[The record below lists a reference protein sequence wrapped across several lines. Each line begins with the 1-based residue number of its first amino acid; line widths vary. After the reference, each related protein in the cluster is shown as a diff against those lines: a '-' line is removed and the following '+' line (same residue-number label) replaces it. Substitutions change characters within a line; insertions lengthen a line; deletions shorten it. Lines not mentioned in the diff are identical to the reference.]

1 LQQTKLATVADQLRC
16 DKLLNLF
23 PIFFVGGVK
32 RTTDNQTSHDH
43 GGPEAFDI
51 YEDKEEGS
59 NRISK
64 TYRGFVK
71 RKRLFVIAGLVVLV
85 VCVIIAAQNG
95 PIKIPFLDV
104 IRDIFT
110 FNTNGTG
117 GVIWNIRM
125 VRIIGALLAG
135 AGLAVAGVVMQC
147 ILRNPLASPFTLGIS
162 SASAFGA
169 SFAIIFLGAGSS
181 MSAIVSINNPYVTTL
196 CAFLFSLL
204 ATGAILLLT
213 RVTRVSSETM
223 ILAGVAI
230 SVMFSAGLSFMQY
243 IATDSQLGNI
253 VAWTFGDLGKA
264 TWSWNTLILLVLL
277 PAVFYFFYKRWDYNA
292 LDAGE
297 DTAKGLGVNTERE
310 RIIGMMLSSVLSAFI
325 VSFFGII
332 AFVGLLGPHIA
343 RMIIGSDHR
352 YLIPLSI
359 ILGSIIL
366 IIADGV
372 GQVILYPSV
381 IPVGIITSM
390 LGGPLFIYLLIR
402 RYRK

>member
-1 LQQTKLATVADQLRC
+1 MVLC
-16 DKLLNLF
+16 
-23 PIFFVGGVK
+23 
-32 RTTDNQTSHDH
+32 
-43 GGPEAFDI
+43 
-51 YEDKEEGS
+51 
-59 NRISK
+59 
-64 TYRGFVK
+64 
-71 RKRLFVIAGLVVLV
+71 VV
-85 VCVIIAAQNG
+85 IAAQNG

-104 IRDIFT
+104 IRYLFT
-110 FNTNGTG
+110 FDTNGTG
-117 GVIWNIRM
+117 GVVWNIRM
-125 VRIIGALLAG
+125 VRIVGALFAG

-162 SASAFGA
+162 SAAAFGA

-181 MSAIVSINNPYVTTL
+181 MTSVVSINNPYITTV

-213 RVTRVSSETM
+213 KVTRVSAETM

-264 TWSWNTLILLVLL
+264 TWSWNSLILVVLL
-277 PAVFYFFYKRWDYNA
+277 PVVLYFFYKRWDYNA

-310 RIIGMMLSSVLSAFI
+310 RIIGMVLSSILSAFI

-332 AFVGLLGPHIA
+332 AFIGLLGPHIA
-343 RMIIGSDHR
+343 RMLIGSDHR

-359 ILGSIIL
+359 ILGAIIL
-366 IIADGV
+366 IIADGI
-372 GQVILYPSV
+372 GQVILYPAV

>member
-1 LQQTKLATVADQLRC
+1 V
-16 DKLLNLF
+16 F
-23 PIFFVGGVK
+23 
-32 RTTDNQTSHDH
+32 TTDKNQVPKDH
-43 GGPEAFDI
+43 GGREGFDI
-51 YEDKEEGS
+51 YEDNGDDG
-59 NRISK
+59 NQISRK
-64 TYRGFVK
+64 YRGFVK
-71 RKRLFVIAGLVVLV
+71 QKRLFLLVGLLLLV

-95 PIKIPFLDV
+95 PIDISFTDV
-104 IRDIFT
+104 VRYIFT
-110 FNTNGTG
+110 FDTAGTG

-162 SASAFGA
+162 SSAAFGA

-181 MSAIVSINNPYVTTL
+181 MTSTVSINNPYVTTV
-196 CAFLFSLL
+196 CAFLFSLV
-204 ATGAILLLT
+204 ATGSILLLT
-213 RVTRVSSETM
+213 KITRVSAETM

-230 SVMFSAGLSFMQY
+230 SAMFSAGLSFMQY

-264 TWSWNTLILLVLL
+264 TWSWNSLILLVLL
-277 PAVFYFFYKRWDYNA
+277 PVVLYYFYKRWDYNA
-292 LDAGE
+292 MDAGE

-310 RIIGMMLSSVLSAFI
+310 RIVGMIASSVLSAFI

-332 AFVGLLGPHIA
+332 AFIGLLGPHIA

-359 ILGSIIL
+359 ILGAITI

-381 IPVGIITSM
+381 VPVGIITSM

>member
-1 LQQTKLATVADQLRC
+1 MITVF
-16 DKLLNLF
+16 KTGKNK
-23 PIFFVGGVK
+23 V
-32 RTTDNQTSHDH
+32 SEDH
-43 GGPEAFDI
+43 GGREGFDV
-51 YEDKEEGS
+51 YEDDEDDSGQ
-59 NRISK
+59 ISRK
-64 TYRGFVK
+64 YRGFVK
-71 RKRLFVIAGLVVLV
+71 RKRLFLLLGLLLLVL
-85 VCVIIAAQNG
+85 CVIIAAQNG
-95 PIKIPFLDV
+95 PINISFVDV
-104 IRDIFT
+104 VRYIFT
-110 FNTNGTG
+110 FDTVGTG

-125 VRIIGALLAG
+125 IRIIGALFAG

-162 SASAFGA
+162 SAAAFGA

-181 MSAIVSINNPYVTTL
+181 MTSTVSINNPYVTTI
-196 CAFLFSLL
+196 CAFLFALL
-204 ATGAILLLT
+204 ATGSILLLT
-213 RVTRVSSETM
+213 KITRVSAETI

-253 VAWTFGDLGKA
+253 VAWTFGDMGKA
-264 TWSWNTLILLVLL
+264 TWSWNALIILVFL
-277 PAVFYFFYKRWDYNA
+277 PVAFYFFYKRWDYNA
-292 LDAGE
+292 LNAGE

-310 RIIGMMLSSVLSAFI
+310 RIVGMVLSSVLSAFI

-332 AFVGLLGPHIA
+332 AFIGLLGPHIA

-359 ILGSIIL
+359 ILGAIIL

-372 GQVILYPSV
+372 GQVILYPAV

>member
-1 LQQTKLATVADQLRC
+1 MK
-16 DKLLNLF
+16 
-23 PIFFVGGVK
+23 
-32 RTTDNQTSHDH
+32 S
-43 GGPEAFDI
+43 
-51 YEDKEEGS
+51 
-59 NRISK
+59 
-64 TYRGFVK
+64 
-71 RKRLFVIAGLVVLV
+71 
-85 VCVIIAAQNG
+85 
-95 PIKIPFLDV
+95 
-104 IRDIFT
+104 IFT
-110 FNTNGTG
+110 FNTNGVG
-117 GVIWNIRM
+117 AVIWNIRM

-162 SASAFGA
+162 SAAAFGA
-169 SFAIIFLGAGSS
+169 SFGIIFLGAGSA
-181 MSAIVSINNPYVTTL
+181 MTSIISISNPYVTTL

-204 ATGAILLLT
+204 ATGSILLLT
-213 RVTRVSSETM
+213 KITRVSAETI

-230 SVMFSAGLSFMQY
+230 NVMFSAGLSFMQY

-264 TWSWNTLILLVLL
+264 TWSWDYLILLVFL
-277 PAVFYFFYKRWDYNA
+277 PVTLYFVYKRWDYNA
-292 LDAGE
+292 LDTGE

-310 RIIGMMLSSVLSAFI
+310 RIVGMILTSVLSAVI

-332 AFVGLLGPHIA
+332 AFIGLLAPHIA
-343 RMIIGSDHR
+343 RMMIGSDHR

-359 ILGSIIL
+359 IIGAIIL
-366 IIADGV
+366 ILADGV